1 MRARITLKRLRL
13 PLLLVFFSAPLLV
26 SGLDDLFIG
35 AKEKVEQVVTD
46 EASPGETVSLSTA
59 EVNALFQGGLKEQ
72 GVEGV
77 RDAKIE
83 LEQDA
88 GTWSGVVDFDKVPQL
103 APLKSN
109 FLLSSILTGSSPVSA
124 TAGLV
129 SSGGQATVDVK
140 QVTIGGTKFEGG
152 TLGFLV
158 KQLVLFDHPDLE
170 LGKPFD
176 LEHNVESIKLTAQGV
191 AIKIKN

>member
-1 MRARITLKRLRL
+1 MRAKITATSMGL
-13 PLLLVFFSAPLLV
+13 PLLAMFFSATLLL
-26 SGLDDLFIG
+26 SGLDDLFAG
-35 AKEKVEQVVTD
+35 AKQKVDQIVED
-46 EASPGETVSLSTA
+46 KASPGETVSLSTA
-59 EVNALFQGGLKEQ
+59 EVNALFQEGLKEN

-83 LEQDA
+83 LAQDT

-103 APLKSN
+103 APFKNN
-109 FLLSSILTGSSPVSA
+109 FLLSSILKGSSPVSA

-158 KQLVLFDHPDLE
+158 KQIVLHDHPDIA
-170 LGKPFD
+170 LGEPFNLD
-176 LEHNVESIKLTAQGV
+176 HNVESIKLTALGILV
-191 AIKIKN
+191 KIKN